1 MTYTI
6 AMDAAD
12 EAFLRDC
19 AAKENISVS
28 DFVLRTVKEKIEDMK
43 DLALYEKAMAE
54 YKADPTTYTHEEV
67 GKMLGLPQ

>member
-1 MTYTI
+1 MTYTL

-12 EAFLRDC
+12 EAFIKDYTAR
-19 AAKENISVS
+19 ENISVS
-28 DFVLRTVKEKIEDMK
+28 DFLRRTVKEKIEDMK

-67 GKMLGLPQ
+67 GKMLGLSQ

>member
-1 MTYTI
+1 MTYTL

-28 DFVLRTVKEKIEDMK
+28 DFVLRMVKEKIEDMK
-43 DLALYEKAMAE
+43 DLAMYEKAMAE
-54 YKADPTTYTHEEV
+54 YKADPTTYTLDEVEER
-67 GKMLGLPQ
+67 LGVR

>member
-1 MTYTI
+1 MTYTL

-28 DFVLRTVKEKIEDMK
+28 DFVLRMVKEKIEDMK
-43 DLALYEKAMAE
+43 DLAMYEKAMAE
-54 YKADPTTYTHEEV
+54 YKADPTTYTLDEVEER
-67 GKMLGLPQ
+67 LG

>member
-1 MTYTI
+1 MTYTL

-19 AAKENISVS
+19 AARENISVS

-43 DLALYEKAMAE
+43 DLALYEKAMDE
-54 YKADPTTYTHEEV
+54 YKADPTTYTLDEVEERIGV
-67 GKMLGLPQ
+67 R